1 MVSRGLNEQISLN
14 KTSIYSNQSASR
26 LPATV
31 GRLKNRRCHFPQT
44 PRLGL
49 TSSSATGGRTWK
61 FSRRVSW
68 AVYDEKG
75 SVPQLY
81 IYLGSC
87 SRRLQVK
94 NIRCLQLI
102 FTVLFIYISVLIWN
116 ILFHSDPVLPA
127 WKVSA
132 ELSVVSGG
140 PEKTQKCCFI
150 YFLTRS
156 FQELFVNN
164 IGVLFFPVIF

>member
-1 MVSRGLNEQISLN
+1 MVSRSLKEQISLN

-31 GRLKNRRCHFPQT
+31 GRLKNRRCHFPQR
-44 PRLGL
+44 PSLPN
-49 TSSSATGGRTWK
+49 SSSATGGRTWK

-140 PEKTQKCCFI
+140 PENTQKCCFI
-150 YFLTRS
+150 YFLTGN
-156 FQELFVNN
+156 FQKLFVNH
-164 IGVLFFPVIF
+164 IGVLFFSVIF